1 MKNLNIKLALAL
13 LLSALMFLSVGCNKD
28 DENNPTGG
36 NVTAGGL
43 TGTWS
48 LSEVTINPGTDSI
61 QVLNQVALQ
70 IAGVSM
76 VLVVNEGGTFTM
88 TTTDSEGPSV
98 ETGTWSVSGNNIT
111 ITPTGDDAEVIPFSI
126 EGNILTLTLGD
137 LEFGE
142 DVFPAILKFT
152 KQ

>member
-1 MKNLNIKLALAL
+1 MKILNIKLALAL

-48 LSEVTINPGTDSI
+48 LSEATINPGTDSA
-61 QVLNQVALQ
+61 QVFNQTLLQ
-70 IAGVSM
+70 LAGVSM
-76 VLVVNEGGTFTM
+76 VLVVNEGGTYSI
-88 TTTDSEGPSV
+88 TTADSTGPST

-111 ITPTGDDAEVIPFSI
+111 ITPTGDTGETLPFSLD
-126 EGNILTLTLGD
+126 GNSLTLTVAA

-142 DVFPAILKFT
+142 DIFPAILKFT

>member
-13 LLSALMFLSVGCNKD
+13 LLSALMFLSAGCNKD

-36 NVTAGGL
+36 NVIAGGL

-48 LSEVTINPGTDSI
+48 LTEVTINPGTDSA
-61 QVLNQVALQ
+61 QVLNQLALQ
-70 IAGVSM
+70 LAGVSM
-76 VLVVNEGGTFTM
+76 VLVVNEGGTYSI
-88 TTTDSEGPSV
+88 TTTDSTGPST
-98 ETGTWSVSGNNIT
+98 ETGTWSVSGNTIT
-111 ITPTGDDAEVIPFSI
+111 ITPTGDTGEAIPYSLD
-126 EGNILTLTLGD
+126 GNTLTLTLGE

-142 DVFPAILKFT
+142 DVFPAILKFA